1 MSIRDALRWQDQAAC
16 SGQDDFPFFDP
27 EYAAEA
33 QETCARCPV
42 RDQCASFFEDEEF
55 GVFGG
60 TTPEERR
67 QAGKGAGVPLPALLD
82 MTEGRHEPAVELS
95 EALAANFVRA
105 YVEDEYAIEYIAGM
119 FKVGVGRVRKSLV
132 DSGVTIRPSNW
143 SKADPRAEELA
154 KLYESGLSI
163 HSVAQ
168 KAGVNRKRVRAAMK
182 ARGVVARSTGS
193 RTPRNLQDP
202 AAVNA
207 IKQLKSGTMR
217 AKEIA
222 EANGLKLSKVY
233 DLTHGIKKGLY

>member
-82 MTEGRHEPAVELS
+82 MTEGRPEPVAELS
-95 EALAANFVRA
+95 EAMASYFVRA
-105 YVEDEYAIEYIAGM
+105 YVQDEHAIEYIAAR
-119 FKVGVGRVRKSLV
+119 FQIGVGRVRKSLV

-143 SKADPRAEELA
+143 RKVDPRAEELVE
-154 KLYESGLSI
+154 LYESGLSMRN
-163 HSVAQ
+163 VGL
-168 KAGVNRKRVRAAMK
+168 KAGVDRKRVKAALV

-193 RTPRNLQDP
+193 R
-202 AAVNA
+202 
-207 IKQLKSGTMR
+207 
-217 AKEIA
+217 
-222 EANGLKLSKVY
+222 
-233 DLTHGIKKGLY
+233 